1 MRKWLDR
8 FYQKNPLYFSL
19 LWIGVYC
26 FANSLANLISDKIG
40 IDSSATC
47 VVNILLSIALLQW
60 IRSNGLMTYFG
71 LCKSAVPASR
81 FLWYLPLVL
90 FASTNLW
97 LGFDKNLPL
106 SDMICYIISMLCVGF
121 LEEVIFR
128 GLLFKVLVKDNVKT
142 AIIISSVTFGLG
154 HILNLFNGS
163 GMSLV
168 DNLLQVVGAIA
179 CGFLFVIIFYRG
191 GSLIPCILAHGINN
205 ALSAFAYEP
214 VMTLQL
220 QLLLTVCILVIAVT
234 YALILHKTLPKK

>member
-1 MRKWLDR
+1 
-8 FYQKNPLYFSL
+8 
-19 LWIGVYC
+19 
-26 FANSLANLISDKIG
+26 
-40 IDSSATC
+40 
-47 VVNILLSIALLQW
+47 
-60 IRSNGLMTYFG
+60 MTYFG

-163 GMSLV
+163 GMGLV
-168 DNLLQVVGAIA
+168 DNLLQVVGAVA
-179 CGFLFVIIFYRG
+179 CGFLFVIIFHRG
-191 GSLIPCILAHGINN
+191 NTLWPCIVAHSVVNS
-205 ALSAFAYEP
+205 LSVFANEANI
-214 VMTLQL
+214 TLKMDIMSAVA
-220 QLLLTVCILVIAVT
+220 LTVISLGYTVILCR
-234 YALILHKTLPKK
+234 TLPGGEQA